1 VLSFLFLVYALVR
14 LGIWCWGW
22 WAWLTLGAGAMFV
35 AAGISARSQ
44 WSLAIANFAEILI
57 TLALI
62 ASAVH
67 FARVRAAT
75 AA

>member
-1 VLSFLFLVYALVR
+1 VLSFLFLVYALVH
-14 LGIWCWGW
+14 LGIWC
-22 WAWLTLGAGAMFV
+22 WAWLTLGAGAMFA
-35 AAGISARSQ
+35 AAGTSARSQ
-44 WSLAIANFAEILI
+44 WSLAIANFGEILI